1 MAGIVKMP
9 YAQFLLCNFG
19 GATLWATVTVTLS
32 FFLGRLMP
40 IEQLV
45 SLAAKFGV
53 VVLIVVVI
61 AIAALAWIEFSK
73 SKVEVKE

>member
-1 MAGIVKMP
+1 
-9 YAQFLLCNFG
+9 
-19 GATLWATVTVTLS
+19 
-32 FFLGRLMP
+32 MP

-61 AIAALAWIEFSK
+61 AIAALAWVEFSK
-73 SKVEVKE
+73 SKVEVKD